1 MTSLWPPGISVTT
14 GNDVLRNSLEKFRIS
29 VVEAGPEVGWIQEEP
44 QTVVIDFY
52 MLKYVYCMNVFL
64 FLVHH
69 FHTIAV
75 TVTVEVSNKVH
86 QCMVQSPEFESIL
99 VTLAFPCNN
108 FLQCTFNLQL
118 DWIILCFCDYKCFFE
133 DE

>member
-1 MTSLWPPGISVTT
+1 MDSGRATNGSYRFLY
-14 GNDVLRNSLEKFRIS
+14 
-29 VVEAGPEVGWIQEEP
+29 VEICLLYE
-44 QTVVIDFY
+44 
-52 MLKYVYCMNVFL
+52 C
-64 FLVHH
+64 FLVFSASLSH
-69 FHTIAV
+69 FH

-86 QCMVQSPEFESIL
+86 QRMVQSPEFESTL
-99 VTLAFPCNN
+99 VTLALPCNN